1 MVFNSIY
8 FLFVFLPIIL
18 ILYYVIPAPFKN
30 ALLVIVSLL
39 FYAWGSPKSLVFL
52 LFAAPF
58 NYASGIEIEHL
69 KISGIRMRL

>member
-30 ALLVIVSLL
+30 ALLVIVSFL
-39 FYAWGSPKSLVFL
+39 FYAWGSPEVAGFSALCGSF
-52 LFAAPF
+52 
-58 NYASGIEIEHL
+58 
-69 KISGIRMRL
+69 